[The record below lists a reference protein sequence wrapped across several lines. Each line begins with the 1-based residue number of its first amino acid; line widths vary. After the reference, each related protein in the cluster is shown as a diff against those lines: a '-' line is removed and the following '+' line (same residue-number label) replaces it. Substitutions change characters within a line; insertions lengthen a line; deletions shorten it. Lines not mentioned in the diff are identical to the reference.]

1 VHEPIK
7 LAMQEGQLWV
17 EAHPSLA
24 QADELEDRYTFT
36 PDVPAGIMKRIAREA
51 GPAAG
56 RLDWELIKRLVLE
69 RRGCATRVTIA

>member
-1 VHEPIK
+1 M
-7 LAMQEGQLWV
+7 AMEDGDLWL

-24 QADELEDRYTFT
+24 QADELEERYAFT
-36 PDVPAGIMKRIAREA
+36 PEVPAGIMKRIAREA

-56 RLDWELIKRLVLE
+56 RIDWELVKRLVLE